1 MFPWRAP
8 SRPSAPRASYTARMK
23 TAAVRHVLRVM
34 SILCVAGV
42 AASPLMLAGCK
53 RAPEAEANKIR
64 QDRYTVR
71 GEITQLP
78 TPGAPLVEFSV
89 RHEAMPHFRGQ
100 GGELGM
106 DTMNMPF
113 PLKEG
118 VSLEGFA
125 VGDKVE
131 LAFEVDFDAATDAL
145 LGYRAT
151 GLTKL
156 PAETVLDF
164 TPLPKPA
171 PAE

>member
-1 MFPWRAP
+1 
-8 SRPSAPRASYTARMK
+8 MK

-53 RAPEAEANKIR
+53 RAPEAEANKIK

-71 GEITQLP
+71 GEIMQMP
-78 TPGAPLVEFSV
+78 SAQSPLTEFSV

-100 GGELGM
+100 GGEMGM
-106 DTMNMPF
+106 DTMTMPF

-118 VSLEGFA
+118 VSLDGFA

-156 PAETVLDF
+156 PADTVLDF